1 MSVLYFAGAETGDTS
16 ELSAIAGIVT
26 VSSSI
31 VHTGAYSYM
40 VNGSSTNSG
49 ATLTTG
55 LNASPCYFR
64 CWVNI
69 SAVPSPATIVI
80 IQIRDSTETLLGKIF
95 LDTTGLLGAQATGG
109 TIIGGTHVLGYN
121 IWYLL
126 ECRYVAGTGA
136 NAVLECR
143 LGGTVEATC
152 SNGTSTTN
160 ADNFIVAAGSN
171 MITYLDDVCI
181 RNDRYP
187 GDGRCLA
194 RQGTPGAPTY
204 TAWTETGGAIYV
216 VWSNTPYN
224 ATAFAAATSQNQ
236 EQSMLTA
243 SFSRGGIGPFDTVN
257 SVKVGAVG
265 NLSATGAT
273 NHKLLLRYGGT
284 DYLSAN
290 LAGLTT
296 ATSYGE
302 FYPSPLPTLAQ
313 LNASEAGGNQGAN
326 STALWTIDDLWVMV
340 DFTPVWFDEMPTNTP
355 IFESLGVT
363 SYG

>member
-194 RQGTPGAPTY
+194 RQGTSGAPTY

-216 VWSNTPYN
+216 VWSNTPFIATEYAV
-224 ATAFAAATSQNQ
+224 ATAASQLQ
-236 EQSMLTA
+236 TMLIA
-243 SFSRGGIGPFDTVN
+243 KFSPGGIGPIDTIN

-265 NLSATGAT
+265 KLATT
-273 NHKLLLRYGGT
+273 GGT
-284 DYLSAN
+284 NQALMIRFNGTNQTSSAG
-290 LAGLTT
+290 LGLTT
-296 ATSYGE
+296 TDSYTE
-302 FYPSPLPTLAQ
+302 FYPPTLPTLAQ
-313 LNASEAGGNQGAN
+313 LNACEGGANQGT
-326 STALWTIDDLWVMV
+326 STDFFRVEDLWVMA
-340 DFTPVWFDEMPTNTP
+340 DFTPVWFDERPTNTP